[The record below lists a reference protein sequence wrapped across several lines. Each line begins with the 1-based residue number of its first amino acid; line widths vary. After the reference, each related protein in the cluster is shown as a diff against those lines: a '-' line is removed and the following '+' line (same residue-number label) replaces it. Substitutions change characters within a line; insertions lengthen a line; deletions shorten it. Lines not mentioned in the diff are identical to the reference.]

1 MLNKIINFSLHN
13 RLLIIVIA
21 VLLSATGIYTASRME
36 VDVFPDLNAPTV
48 VVMTEAPGMATE
60 EVERT
65 VTFVI
70 ETALNGLPMCAGY
83 GRRRPTDF
91 QLYG

>member
-36 VDVFPDLNAPTV
+36 VDVFPDLN
-48 VVMTEAPGMATE
+48 
-60 EVERT
+60 
-65 VTFVI
+65 
-70 ETALNGLPMCAGY
+70 LLPSSS
-83 GRRRPTDF
+83 
-91 QLYG
+91 